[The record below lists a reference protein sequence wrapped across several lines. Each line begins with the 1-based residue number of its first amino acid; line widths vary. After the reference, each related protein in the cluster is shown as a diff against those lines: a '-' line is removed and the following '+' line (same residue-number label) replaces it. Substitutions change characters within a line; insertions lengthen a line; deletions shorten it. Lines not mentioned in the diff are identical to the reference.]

1 MKGKKISTGSLK
13 SGTEVIANRVLEAA
27 GLDPSSDD
35 PGGDG
40 PDDVTEGRRGFV
52 DITDLLPKLQE
63 INPVHEKGTLPA
75 DTYGL
80 AEDVPSIVVPNLLLV
95 RSDFGKATRARS
107 PT

>member
-1 MKGKKISTGSLK
+1 
-13 SGTEVIANRVLEAA
+13 
-27 GLDPSSDD
+27 
-35 PGGDG
+35 
-40 PDDVTEGRRGFV
+40 V

-80 AEDVPSIVVPNLLLV
+80 AEDVLSIVVPNLLLV
-95 RSDFGKATRARS
+95 RSDFGKGDACAS